1 MKWSWKG
8 PLALVG
14 VAVLAYFVF
23 VFVAAIV
30 GIVAGYLAWWE
41 GLLMMLSVVIVIAL
55 FVGSGFVA
63 AKIIQR
69 RKARQP
75 VEQRGGCDEG

>member
-1 MKWSWKG
+1 MRWSWKG
-8 PLALVG
+8 PLAVFGLI
-14 VAVLAYFVF
+14 VLGYFAF
-23 VFVAAIV
+23 MFVASIAML
-30 GIVAGYLAWWE
+30 VAGYLAWWE

>member
-1 MKWSWKG
+1 
-8 PLALVG
+8 LVG